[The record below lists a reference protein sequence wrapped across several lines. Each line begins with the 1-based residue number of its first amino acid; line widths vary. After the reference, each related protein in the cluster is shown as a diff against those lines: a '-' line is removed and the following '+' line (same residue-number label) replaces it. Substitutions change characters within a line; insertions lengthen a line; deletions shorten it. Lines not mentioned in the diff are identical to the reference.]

1 MLEYLV
7 FGVLQGIFE
16 WLPVSSEGILTL
28 AAVQMAVAQP
38 LQLALYLH
46 LGTVLAVLV
55 YFRKDVMAL
64 PRDKKLL
71 RFLGIATA
79 CSLPLG
85 LALYM
90 ALKQL
95 SFGSSLWYLVVGVG
109 LIATGL
115 FIHKKKGGLKTTK
128 KTSDKDAVI
137 AGVLQGFAVIPGV
150 SRSGITLFALLGR
163 EYTPRAALVLSFL
176 MSVPVVLAANALVLL
191 DGFAVVPEHF
201 LALVPAFVFGLLSIE
216 VLLKLAEKVNFSWFA
231 WGFGGLSVLAFL
243 ATLG

>member
-7 FGVLQGIFE
+7 FGTLQGIFE

-55 YFRKDVMAL
+55 YFRKDIAAL

-90 ALKQL
+90 VLKQL
-95 SFGSSLWYLVVGVG
+95 SFGSPYWYLIVGLG
-109 LIATGL
+109 LIATAL

-128 KTSDKDAVI
+128 KTTDKDAVI
-137 AGVLQGFAVIPGV
+137 AGVLQGFAVIPGI
-150 SRSGITLFALLGR
+150 SRSGITLFALLGTG
-163 EYTPRAALVLSFL
+163 YTPRAALVLSFL

-191 DGFAVVPEHF
+191 DGFVVVPEH
-201 LALVPAFVFGLLSIE
+201 LLGLVPAFVFGILSIGA
-216 VLLKLAEKVNFSWFA
+216 LLKLAEKIEFSWFA
-231 WGFGGLSVLAFL
+231 LVFGAISLLAFL
-243 ATLG
+243 AV